1 MGLVSSHV
9 TSDKVQRR
17 EQRKGE
23 PRGLQPQ
30 GRAGPEMQASQKIS
44 LDIRAHTQAMPFLL
58 QVETYPQNERPEGLI
73 SQVKRTTEHHVD
85 DSKLAS

>member
-1 MGLVSSHV
+1 
-9 TSDKVQRR
+9 
-17 EQRKGE
+17 
-23 PRGLQPQ
+23 
-30 GRAGPEMQASQKIS
+30 MQASQKIS
-44 LDIRAHTQAMPFLL
+44 LDIRAHTQARPFLL